1 MKLSRVLNTLVLTLI
16 SFISLSQKTQ
26 SDYPIVS
33 VINSDTVIIFSF
45 EQGKNLAIINENKKR
60 LEKLNDLNQQELLQ
74 KDSVIQMKNGQLVN
88 NDKIIQKYQFIVKEK
103 ENQNELSNSQNT
115 LLKTELKKQIC
126 QKWIAIISGIA
137 GVATIS
143 YFYITK

>member
-1 MKLSRVLNTLVLTLI
+1 MKLSRVLNVLFLTFV
-16 SFISLSQKTQ
+16 SFIGLSQKTQ
-26 SDYPIVS
+26 LDYPIVS

-60 LEKLNDLNQQELLQ
+60 LEKLNDLNNQELLQ
-74 KDSVIQMKNGQLVN
+74 KDSVIQMQNGQLIN

-115 LLKTELKKQIC
+115 LLKTELKKQIR

-143 YFYITK
+143 YFYIIK

>member
-1 MKLSRVLNTLVLTLI
+1 MKLSRALNILVFTLI
-16 SFISLSQKTQ
+16 SFIGLSQKNQ

-74 KDSVIQMKNGQLVN
+74 KDSVIQMQNGQLVN
-88 NDKIIQKYQFIVKEK
+88 NDKIIQKYQFIIKEK

-115 LLKTELKKQIC
+115 LLKTELKKQIR